1 MYLNAPVE
9 EHVHANLRPV
19 QWFCQLSKSGQWPL
33 QMTAKGKQLE
43 GLGRLLKAAGVKPTG
58 TEQIIRT
65 HLDKIQYDAGRQ
77 HSEIV
82 QTVRLLQEELAE
94 LRHNHSLSLAEIRT
108 ATDLMRNE
116 LEASSTGF
124 IQSLRRAKAALA
136 TIVLIQIAILI
147 ILLATLDGDIRLPN
161 FGSAPVA
168 AKSPAHP
175 GLPAAAPTQT
185 KS

>member
-1 MYLNAPVE
+1 MYLNAPLE
-9 EHVHANLRPV
+9 EQIYANLRPV

-58 TEQIIRT
+58 AEQIIRT
-65 HLDKIQYDAGRQ
+65 HLDKIQYDAGQQ

-82 QTVRLLQEELAE
+82 ETVRVLQDELVE
-94 LRHNHSLSLAEIRT
+94 LRHNHSFSLSEIRA

-116 LEASSTGF
+116 LEASSAVFT
-124 IQSLRRAKAALA
+124 QTLRRAKAALA
-136 TIVLIQIAILI
+136 VIALIQIALLF

-168 AKSPAHP
+168 GETPAQP
-175 GLPAAAPTQT
+175 GLPAPAPTQT